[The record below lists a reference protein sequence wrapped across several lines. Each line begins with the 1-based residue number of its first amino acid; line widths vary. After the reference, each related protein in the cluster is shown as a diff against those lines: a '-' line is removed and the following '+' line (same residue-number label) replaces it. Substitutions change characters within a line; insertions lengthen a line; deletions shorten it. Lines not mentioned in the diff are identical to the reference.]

1 VRETERPAP
10 QSSDLGSTVDLVA
23 ATPPSSDADV
33 AAADRDPD
41 PASARAGWWNPTTK
55 KVLQA
60 VVSIVLVAAMVWF
73 VLGQFADLSE
83 VWAAIRSLT
92 WREMLVLA
100 IAAVWNLAT
109 YGFLVMVAT
118 PGITF
123 GQSMVMTQATT
134 AVSNAV
140 PAGGAVAVG
149 LTYGILS
156 SWGFSKSRT
165 TLSVVI
171 TGIWNNFL
179 KLGSPIAAI
188 ALLIITGEPGGGRMV
203 AAVAGLAGLTSAI
216 VVFALILS
224 SEEYARKVGLTAARW
239 MSSLRQ
245 LFGRGPVDGWDL
257 AVVKFRGRVIGLV
270 RHRWVA
276 LTATTLVSHASL
288 FAVLLVSL
296 LVMGVSQEEVSWA
309 EAFAVFA
316 FARLLTAIPL
326 TPGGVGVIELA
337 LIAGMTS
344 AGGEDAQVVAAVLT
358 FRLLT
363 FVLPIIVGVFAY
375 LFWRRNHSWRDSAPP
390 LPASLAPLAGSDV

>member
-1 VRETERPAP
+1 
-10 QSSDLGSTVDLVA
+10 
-23 ATPPSSDADV
+23 
-33 AAADRDPD
+33 
-41 PASARAGWWNPTTK
+41 
-55 KVLQA
+55 
-60 VVSIVLVAAMVWF
+60 
-73 VLGQFADLSE
+73 
-83 VWAAIRSLT
+83 
-92 WREMLVLA
+92 
-100 IAAVWNLAT
+100 
-109 YGFLVMVAT
+109 
-118 PGITF
+118 
-123 GQSMVMTQATT
+123 MVMTQATT

-156 SWGFSKSRT
+156 SWGFSKSRI

-179 KLGSPIAAI
+179 KLGSPIVAI
-188 ALLIITGEPGGGRMV
+188 VLLIITGEPGGGRMV
-203 AAVAGLAGLTSAI
+203 AAVAGLAGLTGAI

-296 LVMGVSQEEVSWA
+296 RVMGVSQEEVSWA

-316 FARLLTAIPL
+316 FARLLTAVPL

>member
-1 VRETERPAP
+1 
-10 QSSDLGSTVDLVA
+10 
-23 ATPPSSDADV
+23 
-33 AAADRDPD
+33 
-41 PASARAGWWNPTTK
+41 
-55 KVLQA
+55 
-60 VVSIVLVAAMVWF
+60 
-73 VLGQFADLSE
+73 
-83 VWAAIRSLT
+83 
-92 WREMLVLA
+92 
-100 IAAVWNLAT
+100 
-109 YGFLVMVAT
+109 
-118 PGITF
+118 
-123 GQSMVMTQATT
+123 MVMTQATT

-296 LVMGVSQEEVSWA
+296 RVMGVSQEEVSWA

-316 FARLLTAIPL
+316 FARLLTAVPL